1 MHTSPR
7 LVHAGSKANVGMNWG
22 TVGWSSVVVLV
33 LFREA
38 VVVATGRKQK
48 MVAVPISLVWSL
60 KSWDHQVE

>member
-1 MHTSPR
+1 
-7 LVHAGSKANVGMNWG
+7 MNWG